1 MKIEIAEPGRMTQ
14 SGSSLLKLIQ
24 NNNMPILDLLV
35 RESIQNS
42 LDAKNEND
50 SYVTVEFFTGEFN
63 KLALNS
69 ELEGIKESLNKKY
82 WKNEYKYIAIRDSN
96 TVGLTGKMHYDEVTD
111 NQYGNL
117 LKLIYEISKP
127 QEAEGAGGSWG
138 LGKTVYFRVGIGLVI
153 YYSRIVNEL
162 RKYESRLAAS
172 LVENE
177 MENDSL
183 IPALPGKSKRG
194 IAWWGQEIGV
204 NKTKPITDEQYI
216 EKILRIFGMDP
227 YDGNLTGTTIII
239 PYIDEHMLLE
249 NNQIEYKDGE
259 DNIIRPFWRCS
270 IEDYLRVALQR
281 WYAPRL
287 NNKKYPYGKFLR
299 AKINKK
305 GIGLDN
311 MEPAFQIVQALY
323 NRAVSEEVCDDILNS
338 DGVEC
343 KVEEIILRKVLE
355 TTKAGTVAYAKV
367 PRKILKTGYPDN
379 KPEPYMY
386 FNCEIKDKE
395 KNKPVLFF
403 TRKQGMIV
411 SYEDVGNWVDGITA
425 SNKDEFIFAI
435 FVLNSANKLTNTNG
449 VYSLEEYVRKSEMA
463 DHTSWGDFSMGNN
476 NPRIISKVQ
485 AQVNS
490 KISKEFSVEEEDT
503 TSRLNSGLGKMF
515 GDLLL
520 PPENFGK
527 KPSGG
532 SGGGQGGNGHTE
544 THKNIIFG
552 YDPSKT
558 KYFSNGMVVK
568 LTIKSRGK
576 ISSAGINLVID
587 SETGAIKPKD
597 WEEKMGLSMPFA
609 IDSTEIVI
617 TKLDGSVSNL
627 KVDVDSNNVKNK
639 VEDII
644 CELIKTNNNSGCGLR
659 IMSEQKHQMEIELT
673 VSIQLNRKDIKPLFT
688 VEKNEGDK

>member
-42 LDAKNEND
+42 LDAKNEKD
-50 SYVTVEFFTGEFN
+50 SYVTVEFLTGEFN
-63 KLALNS
+63 KISLNR
-69 ELEGIKESLNKKY
+69 ELEGITDSLNKKY
-82 WKNEYKYIAIRDSN
+82 WKNEYKYIAVRDSN
-96 TVGLTGKMHYDEVTD
+96 TVGLTGKLHYDEVTD

-138 LGKTVYFRVGIGLVI
+138 LGKTIYFRVGIGLVI
-153 YYSRIVNEL
+153 YYSRIINEQEQ
-162 RKYESRLAAS
+162 YESRLAAT

-177 MENDSL
+177 METDSL

-194 IAWWGQEIGV
+194 IAWWGQNIGE
-204 NKTKPITDEQYI
+204 NKTKPITDEKYI
-216 EKILRIFGMDP
+216 EKILKIFNIDP
-227 YDGNLTGTTIII
+227 YEGDLTGTTIII
-239 PYIDEHMLLE
+239 PYIDEQLLLE

-259 DNIIRPFWRCS
+259 DNSIRPFWRCS
-270 IEDYLRVALQR
+270 VEEYLRVAIQR

-323 NRAVSEEVCDDILNS
+323 NRAIEEVCDDILNE

-343 KVEEIILRKVLE
+343 KAEEIILRKVLE

-367 PRKILKTGYPDN
+367 TRKVLKTGYPDN

-386 FNCEIKDKE
+386 FNCEIRDKE
-395 KNKPVLFF
+395 KNKPVLCF
-403 TRKQGMIV
+403 TRKPGMIV
-411 SYEDVGNWVDGITA
+411 SYEDVGNWVDVINP

-435 FVLNSANKLTNTNG
+435 FVLNSANKLTNTNEA
-449 VYSLEEYVRKSEMA
+449 YSLEEYVRKGEMA

-476 NPRIISKVQ
+476 NPRIVSKVQ

-532 SGGGQGGNGHTE
+532 SSGGQGSNGYTE
-544 THKNIIFG
+544 THKNFIFS

-558 KYFSNGMVVK
+558 KYFSGGMAVK
-568 LTIKSRGK
+568 LTIKSRGR
-576 ISSAGINLVID
+576 ISFVGINLAID

-597 WEEKMGLSMPFA
+597 WEEKMGLSMPFE
-609 IDSTEIVI
+609 IGSTEIVI
-617 TKLDGSVSNL
+617 TKLDDSDSNL
-627 KVDVDSNNVKNK
+627 IMSIDNNSVKNNVG
-639 VEDII
+639 DIC
-644 CELIKTNNNSGCGLR
+644 CELLKTNNNSGCGLR
-659 IMSEQKHQMEIELT
+659 IMSDQKHQMEIELL
-673 VSIQLNRKDIKPLFT
+673 VNLQLKRKDIKPLFS